1 MRIAVDAM
9 GGDYAPSEI
18 VKGALMATEEYDVRV
33 LLIGDEARL
42 REETGESAR
51 VRIVHAADTIGMNE
65 SPVSAV
71 RRKKEASVVKAV
83 QMVKDGMADGVV
95 SAGHTGATM
104 AAGLLMLGRIA
115 GVERPAL
122 VSIIPR
128 PTGCTV
134 LLDVGANIDC
144 RPGQLVQFAVMGSVF
159 AEQGL
164 GIVLPR
170 VGLLSNGEERSKG
183 NELNLATYPL
193 LERAPVHFIGN
204 VEGRDLFSGR
214 VDVIVCDGFT
224 GNIVL
229 KAGEGLAKAF
239 SDLIKQEL
247 TSNWMAKMSG
257 AMAFRTLRRIR
268 DRFDYAEYGGVP
280 LLGVNGVLVV
290 SHGGST
296 ARAIK
301 NAIRTAADA
310 ARKGLVDSLGAGIS
324 EALEK
329 GAERANA

>member
-9 GGDYAPSEI
+9 GGDHAPSEI
-18 VKGALMATEEYDVRV
+18 VKGAVMAAEESGIRI
-33 LLIGDEARL
+33 LLIGDESRL
-42 REETGESAR
+42 RQETEETAK
-51 VRIVHAADTIGMNE
+51 VRIVHAAEVIGMDE
-65 SPVSAV
+65 PPVSAV

-83 QMVKDGMADGVV
+83 QMVKDGLADGVV

-104 AAGLLMLGRIA
+104 AAGLLMLGRIE

-122 VSIIPR
+122 VSVIPR

-144 RPGQLVQFAVMGSVF
+144 RPSQLVQFAVMGSVY

-170 VGLLSNGEERSKG
+170 VGLLSNGEEQSKG

-193 LERAPVHFIGN
+193 LARAPIHFIGN

-229 KAGEGLAKAF
+229 KTGEGLAKAF
-239 SDLIKQEL
+239 SQLIKQEL
-247 TSNWMAKMSG
+247 TSSWMAKMS
-257 AMAFRTLRRIR
+257 AAVAARTLRNIR

-280 LLGVNGVLVV
+280 LLGVNGIVVV
-290 SHGGST
+290 SHGKSK
-296 ARAIK
+296 ARAVK
-301 NAIRTAADA
+301 NAIRTAAEA
-310 ARKGLVDSLGAGIS
+310 ARMGLVETIGTQIS
-324 EALEK
+324 EALQK
-329 GAERANA
+329 GAETVNA

>member
-18 VKGALMATEEYDVRV
+18 VKGAVTAAEEGDIRI
-33 LLIGDEARL
+33 LLVGDESRL
-42 REETGESAR
+42 RKETGETAR
-51 VRIVHAADTIGMNE
+51 IRIVHAADVIGMDE

-71 RRKKEASVVKAV
+71 RRKREASVVKAV

-104 AAGLLMLGRIA
+104 AAGLLMLGRIP

-144 RPGQLVQFAVMGSVF
+144 RPGQLVQFAIMGSLF

-170 VGLLSNGEERSKG
+170 VGLLSNGEERTKG
-183 NELNLATYPL
+183 NELNLAAYPL

-214 VDVIVCDGFT
+214 ADVVVCDGFT

-229 KAGEGLAKAF
+229 KAGEGLAAAF
-239 SDLIKQEL
+239 SELIKQEL
-247 TSNWMAKMSG
+247 TGSWMAKMSG
-257 AMAFRTLRRIR
+257 AMAARTLRNIR

-280 LLGVNGVLVV
+280 LLGVNGILVV
-290 SHGGST
+290 CHGKST
-296 ARAIK
+296 ARAVK

-310 ARKGLVDSLGAGIS
+310 ARKDLVKTIGTGIS
-324 EALEK
+324 EALLK
-329 GAERANA
+329 GAETANA

>member
-9 GGDYAPSEI
+9 GGDHAPSEI
-18 VKGALMATEEYDVRV
+18 VKGAVMAAEENDIRV
-33 LLIGDEARL
+33 LLIGDESLL
-42 REETGESAR
+42 RQETEETAR
-51 VRIVHAADTIGMNE
+51 VRIVHAADVIEMNE
-65 SPVSAV
+65 PPVSAV

-83 QMVKDGMADGVV
+83 QMVKDGVADGVV

-104 AAGLLMLGRIA
+104 AAGLLVLGRIA

-122 VSIIPR
+122 VSVIPR

-144 RPGQLVQFAVMGSVF
+144 RPSHLVQFAIMGSVY
-159 AEQGL
+159 AELGL

-170 VGLLSNGEERSKG
+170 VGLLSNGEERTKG

-193 LERAPVHFIGN
+193 LERAPIHFIGN

-229 KAGEGLAKAF
+229 KTGEGLAKAF
-239 SDLIKQEL
+239 SQLIKQEL
-247 TSNWMAKMSG
+247 TSSWMAKMSA
-257 AMAFRTLRRIR
+257 AMAVRTLRNIR

-280 LLGVNGVLVV
+280 LLGVNGIVVV
-290 SHGGST
+290 SHGKSK
-296 ARAIK
+296 AKAIK

-310 ARKGLVDSLGAGIS
+310 ARMNLVGSIGDGIS
-324 EALEK
+324 EALLK
-329 GAERANA
+329 GAETVNA